1 MKLILMIMNRYSI
14 IWLETKP
21 CICDKEQKLTSIRN
35 ILMYILIGLIGLS
48 LILYFTLPFKISI
61 AIIVSSFLS
70 FVVFIATLIFYRWIF
85 RKGSTKAA
93 GFMISSFVL
102 KIFVLGAMFYLI
114 YWLDFVNILAFIIS
128 FAVFFAIFL
137 NIETFLIRKQLLFK

>member
-1 MKLILMIMNRYSI
+1 MKLILIIMNRYSI
-14 IWLETKP
+14 IWLEAKP
-21 CICDKEQKLTSIRN
+21 CIYDKEQKLTGIRN
-35 ILMYILIGLIGLS
+35 ISMYILIGLIGLS
-48 LILYFTLPFKISI
+48 LILYFTLPFKISM

-70 FVVFIATLIFYRWIF
+70 FVVFVATLIFYRWIF
-85 RKGSTKAA
+85 RRGSTKAA

-137 NIETFLIRKQLLFK
+137 NIETFLIKKQLLFK